1 LLHGYRAPSFFLWS
15 RNAVAARGVVL
26 ERLDLVAIESRVWL
40 SDAMAMEMAEKAECP
55 VWKMN

>member
-1 LLHGYRAPSFFLWS
+1 
-15 RNAVAARGVVL
+15 VVL

-40 SDAMAMEMAEKAECP
+40 LDAVVMELAEKAECP